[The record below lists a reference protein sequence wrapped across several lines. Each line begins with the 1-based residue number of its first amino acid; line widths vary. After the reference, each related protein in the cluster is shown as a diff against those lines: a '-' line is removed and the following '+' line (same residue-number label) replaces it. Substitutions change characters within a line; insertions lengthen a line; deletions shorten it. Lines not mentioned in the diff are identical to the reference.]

1 MAKMYVAYGSNL
13 NLNQMSRR
21 CPNAKVVGIGSLKNY
36 QLTFRRVATIEPVD
50 GAVTP
55 VGVWEISPKDERNL
69 DIYEGYPHLYRKE
82 TVEVELTDGRK
93 VEGMVYIMNSGK
105 PGMPNAVY
113 YHTIE
118 EGYNDTGLDL
128 KYLTAALEDT
138 AKRIKAE

>member
-13 NLNQMSRR
+13 NLNQMARR

-69 DIYEGYPHLYRKE
+69 DIYEKRINE
-82 TVEVELTDGRK
+82 TQK
-93 VEGMVYIMNSGK
+93 
-105 PGMPNAVY
+105 MPVNEKYAFRCFLLRL
-113 YHTIE
+113 
-118 EGYNDTGLDL
+118 GLIGDDYKAAR
-128 KYLTAALEDT
+128 KYLLRNLDGDSAFKGG
-138 AKRIKAE
+138 KRNAISE